1 LEKHQQQDQRLAQR
15 AQAQA
20 YQLMATLLT
29 QKPRKRSIR
38 AKAILQQN
46 GKIIAR
52 VDSIETYPTLSVLH
66 GRLINDSDQEI
77 EVEALRLSSP
87 HTQHY
92 AVERQKVAAGA
103 STRYHLVTDAP
114 DVQDGATLNLRVSQM
129 AMLKIV
135 LLILCFI
142 WRPSWAEGQS
152 IEQYKKTLR
161 AGQQELDTRQ
171 ALLHEH
177 EIHTLIPEVLEAAL
191 QAENQK
197 EAKDQQERQDQQK
210 PRTESASQT
219 PRDERQLN
227 PSAALQAAHIAPEAP
242 TATTASASQ
251 TEKPNATLD
260 AWLQRRTLDIDDTL
274 SVAPRLTPP
283 Q

>member
-1 LEKHQQQDQRLAQR
+1 MRWLLVLLLCPTLAWANAKPCERVITMDTPTVLERIALQPLRGVTLRLPIELSPQAFYHISDASWLNYQEAPRQNLVAVAFNDLKRQSFEQDVDLVISDQGLSFVLTFGIVKPSERYCPLITLRLSPALQQQRLASAQAKKKQLEKHQQQDQRLAQR

-114 DVQDGATLNLRVSQM
+114 DVQDGATLNLRVSQQD
-129 AMLKIV
+129 I
-135 LLILCFI
+135 
-142 WRPSWAEGQS
+142 S
-152 IEQYKKTLR
+152 IK
-161 AGQQELDTRQ
+161 
-171 ALLHEH
+171 
-177 EIHTLIPEVLEAAL
+177 
-191 QAENQK
+191 
-197 EAKDQQERQDQQK
+197 
-210 PRTESASQT
+210 
-219 PRDERQLN
+219 
-227 PSAALQAAHIAPEAP
+227 
-242 TATTASASQ
+242 
-251 TEKPNATLD
+251 
-260 AWLQRRTLDIDDTL
+260 W
-274 SVAPRLTPP
+274 
-283 Q
+283 